1 MKKSLS
7 RLSAIILSGAML
19 CSSIALP
26 AFAEGT
32 QQSSDEAKRPS
43 LFLEK
48 EEAELSKDETVYV
61 FTEADGKVNNI
72 IVSDRLKNFAGAD
85 KIADKSELSNIENV
99 KGDESFSKDGGN
111 LSWNAG
117 GKDIYYRGSTE
128 KALPVDM
135 KISYTLDGKNVS
147 ASEIVG
153 KSGKLTIRFDYKN
166 TTNIPFAAAT
176 VMILDGE
183 IFEHVTV
190 ENGREM
196 SDGSRTAVIG
206 VSFPNLKDI
215 LGVDPEKLRLSEY
228 VEISAD
234 VKNFEMTN
242 TFTIITSEPFSNL
255 NTEAFDTSDGL
266 SDSISQLESGM
277 NELVIGSSELAGGLD
292 ELLDKS
298 GELVSGVEK
307 LYTGSSSLKDGAK
320 QLCGG
325 AGELSKGAGELEKG
339 LEALDKNSDVLAAGS
354 KQVFESLLEAADAQL
369 ASSGEELPKLTVENY
384 SQVLEGVIAK
394 LNAAKA
400 DSTAVTALK
409 AQLDSYNQFYNG
421 LISYTQGAAAAKEA
435 SAKLRAGAASLE
447 SGANEL
453 AKGADSLE
461 EGLKS
466 LNDSAPAL
474 TDGVAKLSD
483 GSHKLN
489 EGIVRFNDEGI
500 SKLISAFSTDELNK
514 LSQNLKA
521 AVEASKEF
529 NSFCGIADDSDGSV
543 RFIYRTE
550 AIG

>member
-255 NTEAFDTSDGL
+255 NTEAFGTAEGL

-277 NELVIGSSELAGGLD
+277 NELIIGSSELAGGLD

-298 GELVSGVEK
+298 GELVSGIEK

-354 KQVFESLLEAADAQL
+354 KQVFESLLETADAQL
-369 ASSGEELPKLTVENY
+369 ASSGAELPKLTVENY

>member
-43 LFLEK
+43 LLLEK

-277 NELVIGSSELAGGLD
+277 NELIIGSSELAGSLD

-369 ASSGEELPKLTVENY
+369 ASSGAELPKLTVENY

-474 TDGVAKLSD
+474 TDGVAKLND

-529 NSFCGIADDSDGSV
+529 NSFCGIADDADGSV

-550 AIG
+550 AID

>member
-215 LGVDPEKLRLSEY
+215 LGVDSEKLRLSEY

-277 NELVIGSSELAGGLD
+277 NELIIGSSELAGGLD

-369 ASSGEELPKLTVENY
+369 ASSGAELPKLTVENY

-529 NSFCGIADDSDGSV
+529 NSFCGIADDADGSV

>member
-135 KISYTLDGKNVS
+135 KISYTLDGKSVS

-255 NTEAFDTSDGL
+255 NTEAFGTADGL

-277 NELVIGSSELAGGLD
+277 NELIIGSSELAGGLD

-369 ASSGEELPKLTVENY
+369 ASSGAELPKLTVENY

-500 SKLISAFSTDELNK
+500 SKLISTFSTDELNK

-529 NSFCGIADDSDGSV
+529 NSFCGIADDADGSV

>member
-19 CSSIALP
+19 CSSIAFP

-111 LSWNAG
+111 LSWNAA

-135 KISYTLDGKNVS
+135 KISYTLDGKSVS

-215 LGVDPEKLRLSEY
+215 LEVDPEKLRLSEY

-234 VKNFEMTN
+234 VKNFEMTS

-255 NTEAFDTSDGL
+255 NTEAFGTADGL

-277 NELVIGSSELAGGLD
+277 NELIIGSSELAGGLD

-307 LYTGSSSLKDGAK
+307 LYTGSSSLKDGAS
-320 QLCGG
+320 QLCSG

-339 LEALDKNSDVLAAGS
+339 LEALDKNSDVLTAGS
-354 KQVFESLLEAADAQL
+354 KQVFESLLEAADVQL
-369 ASSGEELPKLTVENY
+369 ASSGAELPKLTVENY
-384 SQVLEGVIAK
+384 SQVLEGAIAK
-394 LNAAKA
+394 LNAAKV

-453 AKGADSLE
+453 VKGADSLE

-529 NSFCGIADDSDGSV
+529 NSFCGIADDADGSV

>member
-19 CSSIALP
+19 CSSIAFP

-111 LSWNAG
+111 LSWNAA

-135 KISYTLDGKNVS
+135 KISYTLDGKSVS

-255 NTEAFDTSDGL
+255 NTEAFGTADGL

-277 NELVIGSSELAGGLD
+277 NELINGSSELAGGLD

-307 LYTGSSSLKDGAK
+307 LYTGSSSLKDGAS
-320 QLCGG
+320 QLCSG

-354 KQVFESLLEAADAQL
+354 KQVFESLLEAADVQL
-369 ASSGEELPKLTVENY
+369 ASSGAELPKLTVENY

-394 LNAAKA
+394 LNAAKV

-529 NSFCGIADDSDGSV
+529 NSFCGIADDADGSV

>member
-19 CSSIALP
+19 CSSIVLP

-32 QQSSDEAKRPS
+32 QQSSDDAKRPS

-99 KGDESFSKDGGN
+99 KGNESFSKDGGN

-135 KISYTLDGKNVS
+135 KISYTLDGKSVS

-277 NELVIGSSELAGGLD
+277 NELIIGSSELAGGLD

-369 ASSGEELPKLTVENY
+369 ASSGAELPKLTVENY

-529 NSFCGIADDSDGSV
+529 NSFCGIADDADGSV

>member
-135 KISYTLDGKNVS
+135 KISYTLDGKSVS

-255 NTEAFDTSDGL
+255 NTEAFGTADGL

-277 NELVIGSSELAGGLD
+277 NELIIGSSELAGGLD

-369 ASSGEELPKLTVENY
+369 ASSGAELPKLTVENY
-384 SQVLEGVIAK
+384 SQVLEGVIVN
-394 LNAAKA
+394 LNAAKV

-529 NSFCGIADDSDGSV
+529 NSFCGIADDADGSV